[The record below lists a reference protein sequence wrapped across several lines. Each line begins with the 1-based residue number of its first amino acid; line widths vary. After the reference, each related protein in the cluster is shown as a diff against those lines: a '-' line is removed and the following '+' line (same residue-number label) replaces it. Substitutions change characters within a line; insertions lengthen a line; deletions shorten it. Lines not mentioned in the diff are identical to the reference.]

1 MTWTKSLLFMGI
13 LLLALPVTA
22 EIYKWVD
29 DEGNVH
35 FGDKPQSKANAETV
49 KIDKFTPD
57 QSYRTRMESIK
68 QNVESQREES
78 MDSKVEQQKVAS
90 ENARRCQQAKRRLTP
105 LREKI
110 RLFRYDDAGER
121 KYVSDSERTSEIK
134 QLEAIVKRTCK

>member
-1 MTWTKSLLFMGI
+1 MKWAKSLLFMGI

-78 MDSKVEQQKVAS
+78 MDKKAEQQKVAS
-90 ENARRCQQAKRRLTP
+90 ENAQRCQQAKRRLIP
-105 LREKI
+105 FKQKVRV
-110 RLFRYDDAGER
+110 FRYDDAGER
-121 KYVSDSERTSEIK
+121 NYVSDSERASEINR
-134 QLEAIVKRTCK
+134 LEAIVKQTCK